1 MLKMDE
7 QLPENSEAI
16 VADTGAE
23 ISENPAPEPKKRG
36 RPKGSPD
43 KAPRKKKT
51 VIIVEPISSE
61 IEEAAPAPTPPEPT
75 KARPAKRAPEIEE
88 GLASVEQVREQHS
101 PRSLYREAARH
112 VLYSR
117 GQQLDER
124 RNTLR
129 QMFASKLVA
138 WPG

>member
-1 MLKMDE
+1 MDE

-51 VIIVEPISSE
+51 VIIVEPVSPE

-75 KARPAKRAPEIEE
+75 PKARPAKRAPEIEE

>member
-1 MLKMDE
+1 MDE

-16 VADTGAE
+16 VADTGG
-23 ISENPAPEPKKRG
+23 SENPAPEPKKRG